1 MELAGRY
8 FGSAFGSA
16 PIGIMMQ
23 PEPEEEMSLTP
34 FTTMGDVSSTRLPE
48 MLKPID
54 YALPKPKGKFSVLPS
69 DNIGNLTNNNKR

>member
-16 PIGIMMQ
+16 PIGLMMQ
-23 PEPEEEMSLTP
+23 GTPEEEMSLAP

-54 YALPKPKGKFSVLPS
+54 YAFPKQKGKFSTLPS
-69 DNIGNLTNNNKR
+69 DDIGKLNSNKQ